1 MICIFFPCKTGGT
14 RLFSHTQ
21 PQAAPFF
28 SERETSALQL
38 TGSGTSPVLSSS
50 SSSSAPARLVPSA
63 GDVCALLTIET
74 VRVLC
79 VCAYKQRQKAEGAAF
94 RGAVFFPPEQTQRNR
109 LQAHSLSLWAKPA
122 ATTGRGRALRRL
134 STQHNTTHI
143 HTEGAAAYFWS
154 PSHPLFFVQ

>member
-1 MICIFFPCKTGGT
+1 MHIFSCNTGRT

-79 VCAYKQRQKAEGAAF
+79 VCAYKQRHKAEGAAF
-94 RGAVFFPPEQTQRNR
+94 RGAVFSPRANTKESLASTLTFVVGKACCHYREGKGLEEAIYTTQRNT
-109 LQAHSLSLWAKPA
+109 HSHGRCCCLLLESLP
-122 ATTGRGRALRRL
+122 
-134 STQHNTTHI
+134 ST
-143 HTEGAAAYFWS
+143 
-154 PSHPLFFVQ
+154 LFVQ